1 MLNKLVFKKNALVPS
16 INVYIFCIV
25 ATKKLSSCKLAVFH
39 LYSILIQCTVECLK
53 KSADFKVIAVC
64 KNYPYMFCW
73 KSVLFGNHGYINA
86 GNHGWIN
93 AGNHG
98 LQSSSYCLC
107 TVHRTHLQQYTTFI
121 VIKKVYQSSSYRL
134 CTVHRTHL
142 QQYITFIVTKKVLQ
156 SSSYCLCTVHAIR
169 SFATTFTYA
178 N

>member
-73 KSVLFGNHGYINA
+73 KSVLFGNHGCINA
-86 GNHGWIN
+86 GNHGCIN

-98 LQSSSYCLC
+98 CINAGNHGC
-107 TVHRTHLQQYTTFI
+107 INAGNHGCINAI
-121 VIKKVYQSSSYRL
+121 VK
-134 CTVHRTHL
+134 
-142 QQYITFIVTKKVLQ
+142 
-156 SSSYCLCTVHAIR
+156 
-169 SFATTFTYA
+169 FAYKGRR
-178 N
+178 